1 MVRRVQITGKAVAR
15 EEDEEDGG
23 EACGLLAVAQTCSQ
37 NESAPGN
44 GPHVEP
50 SSQTMK
56 IA

>member
-44 GPHVEP
+44 GPRAKP